1 MMKALLRSWPRRS
14 EKNMFNCIE
23 SCIPAERVQSL
34 VWDGDELVDW
44 VSGGQRYRM
53 TGEVISRHVYYA
65 YPFDAA
71 VSLAGSGYAA
81 IYANLGTKGLVL
93 RGGEIIREIN
103 RSYYQ
108 ANAFEYP
115 IAMFR
120 LPSGRAVLAHCPDEY
135 CRLQIEDLATGE
147 ILAKSSGPKAADF
160 FHSRLAASP
169 SGRYLLSAGWIWH
182 PVDAVNV
189 YDLATAL
196 VDSTQLDQGGLR
208 IDAWAEESSAVFLPD
223 GRLLVA
229 LNGIED
235 EEGEAIK
242 GGELRLFD
250 LDTVTLLA
258 AVPTAQQIGSMMPVG
273 NDHVLALHEH
283 PSLVDLRTGLVVQS
297 WPHLQTGTQT
307 SSIVRG
313 TSPVPPMARDAHGRR
328 LAVAQEAGITVLHFA
343 N

>member
-1 MMKALLRSWPRRS
+1 
-14 EKNMFNCIE
+14 MFNCIE
-23 SCIPAERVQSL
+23 SRIPAERVQSL
-34 VWDGDELVDW
+34 VWDGDDLIDW

-53 TGEVISRHVYYA
+53 TGEMVPRQVYYA

-71 VSLAGSGYAA
+71 ISLAGSDYAA
-81 IYANLGTKGLVL
+81 IYANLGTKALVL
-93 RGGEIIREIN
+93 RSGEIVREIN

-108 ANAFEYP
+108 ADAFEYP

-120 LPSGRAVLAHCPDEY
+120 LPSGREVLAHCPDEY

-147 ILAKSSGPKAADF
+147 ILAKSSGQKAADF
-160 FHSRLAASP
+160 FHSRLVASP

-189 YDLATAL
+189 YDLAVAL
-196 VDSTQLDQGGLR
+196 VDSTHLDQGGLR
-208 IDAWAEESSAVFLPD
+208 IDAWAEESSAAFLRD

-235 EEGEAIK
+235 EDGETIK
-242 GGELRLFD
+242 DGELRLFD
-250 LDTVTLLA
+250 LDAGKLLS
-258 AVPTAQQIGSMMPVG
+258 AVPTAQRIGTMMPVG
-273 NDHVLALHEH
+273 NDHVLALHDH
-283 PSLVDLRTGLVVQS
+283 PRLVESCTGQVVQS

-313 TSPVPPMARDAHGRR
+313 TAPVPPMALDAPGCRF
-328 LAVAQEAGITVLHFA
+328 AVAQEAGITVLQFA

>member
-1 MMKALLRSWPRRS
+1 
-14 EKNMFNCIE
+14 MFNCIE
-23 SCIPAERVQSL
+23 SRILAEGVQSL
-34 VWDGDELVDW
+34 VWDGDELIDW

-53 TGEVISRHVYYA
+53 TGELVPRQVYYA

-71 VSLAGSGYAA
+71 ISLAGSDYAA
-81 IYANLGTKGLVL
+81 IYANLGTKALIL
-93 RGGEIIREIN
+93 RGGEIVREIN

-108 ANAFEYP
+108 ADAFEYP

-120 LPSGRAVLAHCPDEY
+120 LPSGREVLAHCPDEY

-147 ILAKSSGPKAADF
+147 VLAKSSGQKAADF

-169 SGRYLLSAGWIWH
+169 DGRYLLSAGWVWH

-196 VDSTQLDQGGLR
+196 VDSTHLDEGGLD
-208 IDAWAEESSAVFLPD
+208 IDAWAEESSAAFLPD

-229 LNGIED
+229 LNGVED
-235 EEGEAIK
+235 EDGETIK

-250 LDTVTLLA
+250 LDVVKLLS
-258 AVPTAQQIGSMMPVG
+258 AVPTVQRIGTMMPVG
-273 NDHVLALHEH
+273 RDHVLALHEH
-283 PSLVDLRTGLVVQS
+283 PRLIDLRTGREVRS
-297 WPHLQTGTQT
+297 WPHLKSGTQT

-313 TSPVPPMARDAHGRR
+313 AAPVPPMALDALHGRF
-328 LAVAQEAGITVLHFA
+328 AVAQEASITVLQF
-343 N
+343 NG